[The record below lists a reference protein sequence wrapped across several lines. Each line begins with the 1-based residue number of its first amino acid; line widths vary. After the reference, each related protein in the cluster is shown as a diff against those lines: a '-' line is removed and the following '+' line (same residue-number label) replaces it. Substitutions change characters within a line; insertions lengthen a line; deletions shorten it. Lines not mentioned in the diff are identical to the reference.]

1 MQVSRK
7 KINPAVKNQT
17 YNLLHKVIADIKN
30 PDEAKEFLD
39 SFLGKSEQEI
49 IARRLSIAYLLSKG
63 KTYSFIKKNLAVSS
77 TTVATIA
84 KQINKGRGFK
94 VALEKIQA
102 DEWAEKWAKKIN
114 QMFKRRKQS

>member
-7 KINPAVKNQT
+7 KINPAVKNQIS
-17 YNLLHKVIADIKN
+17 NLLYKVIADIKN
-30 PDEAKEFLD
+30 PDEAKEFLG

-63 KTYSFIKKNLAVSS
+63 KTYSFIKNNLAVSS

-84 KQINKGRGFK
+84 KQIDKGKGFK

-102 DEWAEKWAKKIN
+102 DEWAEKWSKKIS
-114 QMFKRRKQS
+114 QMFSKKQK

>member
-7 KINPAVKNQT
+7 KINPAVKNQI

-30 PDEAKEFLD
+30 PYEAKEFLR
-39 SFLGKSEQEI
+39 SFLGESEQEI
-49 IARRLSIAYLLSKG
+49 VTRRLGIAYLLSKG

-77 TTVATIA
+77 TTVASIA
-84 KQINKGRGFK
+84 KQINKGKGFK

-114 QMFKRRKQS
+114 QMFKRRK